1 MNKILYFLALV
12 FSYFPYIQ
20 IFPLETYT
28 QPYYVFFIF
37 FAFFLLIKFFI
48 KCFPVIHAISLVAF
62 AIFGFLSFL
71 FAVNESMGVEEIKG
85 LLQYILPLPLAGVSY
100 FLVLKYGEH
109 FRKLTSTAIFIWLS
123 IAAVQFF
130 INPLFATN
138 LTGEWGVSSAIAV
151 IESGRGVLSLAP
163 EPTHFAL
170 HVFALLTLAMVLG
183 ESSIRLVIGLVLLIV
198 FSISTTLLFTL
209 IASALISLIRID
221 TFERRNLIKIAAIG
235 GLALLGLSFL
245 IAPRFYE
252 VWSVIISNPMAIIA
266 LDGSANARASGLVL
280 GSQAIF
286 DNVFFPHGMSN
297 AEWLVAREELI
308 ERSENFNQLSSSGV
322 ASGYLRPVYEIG
334 FFAIPFLVLVI
345 STLFHFPR
353 DFVQRFFIL
362 GFLGIY
368 FMQFLISSPL
378 FGLVYG
384 AVLAKGQNRTR
395 LYFYFNTDDC
405 KHENQRAT

>member
-20 IFPLETYT
+20 IVPLETYT
-28 QPYYVFFIF
+28 QPYYVFFIL
-37 FAFFLLIKFFI
+37 FAFFLLIIFFI
-48 KCFPVIHAISLVAF
+48 KRFPAVHAVSLIAF

-109 FRKLTSTAIFIWLS
+109 FRKLTSTAIVIWLS

-138 LTGEWGVSSAIAV
+138 LTGVWGVSSAIAV

-183 ESSIRLVIGLVLLIV
+183 ESRVRLVIGLVLLIV
-198 FSISTTLLFTL
+198 FSISSTLLFIL
-209 IASALISLIRID
+209 LASALISLIRID
-221 TFERRNLIKIAAIG
+221 SFERRNLIKIAAIG
-235 GLALLGLSFL
+235 GLALLGLSFSTES
-245 IAPRFYE
+245 RFYE
-252 VWSVIISNPMAIIA
+252 IGSVIISNPVSIIA
-266 LDGSANARASGLVL
+266 LDGSVNARASGLVL

-297 AEWLVAREELI
+297 TEWLVAKEELI
-308 ERSENFNQLSSSGV
+308 ARSENFNQLSSSGV

-334 FFAIPFLVLVI
+334 FFAIPFFLLVI
-345 STLFHFPR
+345 RTLMHFPR
-353 DFVQRFFIL
+353 DYLQRFFIL
-362 GFLGIY
+362 GFVGIY

-384 AVLAKGQNRTR
+384 AVLAKVQNKKR
-395 LYFYFNTDDC
+395 LCLNLNSDDC
-405 KHENQRAT
+405 KHEN